1 MDSIGQERV
10 QRERRPFVL
19 VPVPSPGHF
28 LSTPCGSSPS
38 RPCIPELHP
47 FALHEL
53 TPGAYRDIL
62 FLSTS
67 ERAFFRFWHHHC
79 SPRIV
84 VDQGGMPTGCPRG
97 VRTGDATVCA
107 TRSRGPRRPGSAR
120 PGSVRAQGGSLPPPG
135 HSYRPLLELSAWRAR
150 MAARSMG
157 PLRPGGS
164 APHASPA

>member
-1 MDSIGQERV
+1 MR
-10 QRERRPFVL
+10 
-19 VPVPSPGHF
+19 
-28 LSTPCGSSPS
+28 
-38 RPCIPELHP
+38 

-53 TPGAYRDIL
+53 TLGAYRDIL
-62 FLSTS
+62 SLSTS

-107 TRSRGPRRPGSAR
+107 TRSRGLRRPGSAR

-157 PLRPGGS
+157 LLRPGGS
-164 APHASPA
+164 APHASPAWDGAGCRPAPGPRRGCSGVVSSLGLQAESRAKQ